1 MNPNDDRFFPSDMTA
16 QMDSCKRRPFQ
27 ESSLEVKEVP
37 TFRLLNNRI
46 QANNNNNINNN
57 NYSCCLVNNLMMAI
71 NHNRLVSK
79 QLLLLSHITL
89 QFIAVVYLKH

>member
-37 TFRLLNNRI
+37 TFRLRNNRI
-46 QANNNNNINNN
+46 QANNNN